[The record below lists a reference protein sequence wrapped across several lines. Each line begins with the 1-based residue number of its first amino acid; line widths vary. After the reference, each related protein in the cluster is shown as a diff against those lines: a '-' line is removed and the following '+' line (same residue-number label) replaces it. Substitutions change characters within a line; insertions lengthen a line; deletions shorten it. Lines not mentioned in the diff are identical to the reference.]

1 MIASGD
7 FSGNPALLQSSFG
20 IKGHFELV
28 VPRAASGLFY
38 FRRDNDPGAHLAWR
52 GPFEFATDT
61 GQIESVCLIQSNFGQ
76 PGVGQLEVVVR
87 IGNALAH
94 FIRLTDES
102 PYVWSGPHFFAEGVT
117 GIPALIQGTF
127 GARGNYELVVPRRD
141 AGLAHYFRN
150 NDPVQNLTWYH
161 TADFGLGL
169 GRVDLS
175 SLVQTNWG
183 AGSLFVVARHRRQGP
198 GPRSRKV
205 RSRRAAGDDTIA
217 GVEDFVYFER
227 IDLPPHAWSGPHS
240 FLSHLTV
247 QVMPFPVAIGRSVR
261 VTVTARDA
269 VNRAPVDGAEV
280 LIDDDPT
287 DTVGPVVIGQTN
299 VPFRHTFQ
307 AITVRTFNP
316 ESRRWETDTIYPVG
330 SVRAPGYV
338 EAPIDWG
345 FPP

>member
-1 MIASGD
+1 
-7 FSGNPALLQSSFG
+7 
-20 IKGHFELV
+20 
-28 VPRAASGLFY
+28 
-38 FRRDNDPGAHLAWR
+38 
-52 GPFEFATDT
+52 
-61 GQIESVCLIQSNFGQ
+61 
-76 PGVGQLEVVVR
+76 
-87 IGNALAH
+87 
-94 FIRLTDES
+94 
-102 PYVWSGPHFFAEGVT
+102 
-117 GIPALIQGTF
+117 
-127 GARGNYELVVPRRD
+127 
-141 AGLAHYFRN
+141 
-150 NDPVQNLTWYH
+150 
-161 TADFGLGL
+161 
-169 GRVDLS
+169 
-175 SLVQTNWG
+175 
-183 AGSLFVVARHRRQGP
+183 VARHRRQGP
-198 GPRSRKV
+198 GTRSRKV